1 MDDKKAKN
9 IFEAVKDS
17 TTRLVSKNHESGHEK
32 RQILPT
38 EEVDFLKTDE
48 ILQLHGD
55 PEINEMLNK
64 MYRMQEDI
72 QSRMHEIYGNAGLS
86 THQVRNYLDN
96 PSNFSPEMWQKIQ
109 LQRDQLEKKVHDVL
123 KIYAKKAKTLQAGH
137 MLKASGIAKERKAKT
152 LAARKNWIPM

>member
-1 MDDKKAKN
+1 MNDKKAKN
-9 IFEAVKDS
+9 IFEAVKNS
-17 TTRLVSKNHESGHEK
+17 ATSLVSKSHGSGPEK
-32 RQILPT
+32 KEVIPA
-38 EEVDFLKTDE
+38 EEVNFLKTDE

-55 PEINEMLNK
+55 AEINEMLNK

-72 QSRMHEIYGNAGLS
+72 QSKMHEMYGNAGLS

-109 LQRDQLEKKVHDVL
+109 VQRDQLEKKVNDVL
-123 KIYAKKAKTLQAGH
+123 KIYAKKAKTFQTGH
-137 MLKASGIAKERKAKT
+137 MLKASEIAKERKAKT